1 MEESVSLELTI
12 VHKVVI
18 NPAKKTDTKLP
29 AINEYTT
36 RGAAA
41 IAANGQPTRTP
52 NAATATV
59 ASCLSPKSTSAAA
72 SVIAYIAKE
81 LGKRPE
87 SYGGCQN
94 VTPLANV
101 TEP

>member
-1 MEESVSLELTI
+1 MEESVSFELTI

-18 NPAKKTDTKLP
+18 NPAKKTRMKLP

-41 IAANGQPTRTP
+41 IAANGQPVRTP

-59 ASCLSPKSTSAAA
+59 ASCLSPKSTSAEAR
-72 SVIAYIAKE
+72 VIAYIAKE

-87 SYGGCQN
+87 IHSDGQN
-94 VTPLANV
+94 VTPLVKVSA
-101 TEP
+101 P